1 MSIPASR
8 MFISLKICMALN
20 NSDIVEYRGLSFES
34 LYQRKEVL
42 NRGGVKMNTTNE
54 PAILDKYGQKL

>member
-1 MSIPASR
+1 

-42 NRGGVKMNTTNE
+42 NRGGVKMKQL
-54 PAILDKYGQKL
+54 PRRKSSYDFILDML

>member
-1 MSIPASR
+1 M
-8 MFISLKICMALN
+8 KICMALN

-42 NRGGVKMNTTNE
+42 NRGGVKMKQL
-54 PAILDKYGQKL
+54 PRRKSSYDFILDML

>member
-1 MSIPASR
+1 M
-8 MFISLKICMALN
+8 KICMALN

-42 NRGGVKMNTTNE
+42 NRGGVKMNTINE

>member
-1 MSIPASR
+1 M
-8 MFISLKICMALN
+8 KICMALN